1 MSNYGTRTFVAITD
15 ASKKEAEL
23 VSYADLYDSFAFT
36 SKLSGTQQISFNLTY
51 KPGFERVFNLA
62 QSKALVLYNGETY
75 VIEQVEPVANEQGL
89 IKNKV
94 TASHHLID
102 ALRNLRYDTDPES
115 QNTTGGTTATNSDD
129 KKEGVTVKRTGE
141 TQKFKLKDQLD
152 VYFQNSKNVKY
163 ELHGNF
169 PERACPVSDGTVL
182 EWLNNNLSKYG
193 GRYIMQGDTLHI
205 YTDDALIK
213 KLDMDFR
220 YLYNVSQS
228 QIQADVNDLVNVRKV
243 YAGKMEETIT
253 TGGSDG
259 EVGDGPT
266 EPVNGD
272 WGPVI
277 RYAAQLMDVP
287 IDDNGINLVK
297 AQIKRESGGNEQIVQ
312 GIWDVNMANG
322 NPAQG
327 LLQFIPQTFNYYAVE
342 GHKNIKSGFDQLLA
356 SFNIPNF
363 LGQIS
368 GRSGWSPHGAPRS
381 KTIIKPPAPKSTWG
395 WPFRGMNGAP
405 TSWENGQQFG
415 HTGWVRPGSGGSD
428 FHDGFDFGSA
438 HYSGDILCV
447 HGGTVTSVG
456 YQAGFMVVTVKSSD
470 GLTTVYQEFGN
481 SVSVRVGQS
490 VKTGDVIG
498 RLTTTHLHLG
508 ITTKDFATAF
518 AHSFDE
524 GGGWLDPIKTIQSNG
539 GGAKGQ
545 SVPIKKSRAQEY
557 IEHAKTYLSPE
568 PQVYKWGGEVKDGA
582 HPTDCSGLW
591 LSLALHFGIR
601 LKDGARSTYQI
612 IKQMRP
618 IKRSEVQTGDAG
630 FVPDLS
636 HVVCALDNKTLI
648 QESSYSEPCNT
659 RSIDG
664 YYKPLNWYRYDPLAN
679 VLGGEGSSDDSGGGT
694 TTTTRTYY
702 QIKFDWQDDESIKLY
717 GRHVGA
723 PLKLD
728 DVYDEKEARDE
739 TAKQTQSKPV
749 VSLDLDV
756 ISTKLLNKPVV
767 SLGDK
772 VHAVIPEH
780 NINTDV
786 TVVEVTGNDP
796 YFNPDAKLKLTFNNA
811 NDALKDIN
819 VALRKDISAV
829 RNNIN
834 DVNNWIGSNMTLS
847 STNRAWLEKQKTV
860 SAESQTNNDRKEVN
874 NG

>member
-15 ASKKEAEL
+15 AAKKEAEL
-23 VSYADLYDSFAFT
+23 VSYDDLYDSFTFT
-36 SKLSGTQQISFNLTY
+36 NKLSVTQQISFNLTY

-75 VIEQVEPVANEQGL
+75 VIEQVDPVANDQGL
-89 IKNKV
+89 IKNKI
-94 TASHHLID
+94 TASHHLFD

-115 QNTTGGTTATNSDD
+115 QNTTGGTTVNNSDD
-129 KKEGVTVKRTGE
+129 KKEGVSVKRTGE

-152 VYFQNSKNVKY
+152 VYFQNNKDVKY

-169 PERACPVSDGTVL
+169 PERACPISDGTVL

-193 GRYIMQGDTLHI
+193 GSYIMQGNTLHI

-253 TGGSDG
+253 TGGDG
-259 EVGDGPT
+259 GVGDGPT

-277 RYAAQLMDVP
+277 KYAAQLMDVS
-287 IDDNGINLVK
+287 INDSDVNLVK
-297 AQIKRESGGNEQIVQ
+297 AQIKLESGGNEQIV
-312 GIWDVNMANG
+312 GG
-322 NPAQG
+322 NDGLADGNATG
-327 LLQFIPQTFNYYAVE
+327 LLQYKPGTFNKYAVE

-438 HYSGDILCV
+438 HYSGDILCI
-447 HGGTVTSVG
+447 HGGKVTSVG

-481 SVSVRVGQS
+481 SVSVRVGQN

-498 RLTTTHLHLG
+498 RLTTSHLHLG
-508 ITTKDFATAF
+508 ITTKDFGTAF

-524 GGGWLDPIKTIQSNG
+524 GGGWLDPIKTIQSKG

-545 SVPIKKSRAQEY
+545 SAPVKKSRADEY
-557 IEHAKTYLSPE
+557 KQKALA
-568 PQVYKWGGEVKDGA
+568 YKGQPYEWGGAVSIGP
-582 HPTDCSGLW
+582 HPTDCSGLYC
-591 LSLALHFGIR
+591 SLALEFGVP
-601 LKDGARSTYQI
+601 LKGRSTYQI
-612 IKQMRP
+612 IKEMRP
-618 IKRSEVQTGDAG
+618 ISRSEVQTGDAG
-630 FVPDLS
+630 FKPDLS
-636 HVVCALDNKTLI
+636 HVVVALDNKTLI
-648 QESSYSEPCNT
+648 QESSENEPCNV

-664 YYKPLNWYRYDPLAN
+664 YYSPLNWYRYDKLAN
-679 VLGGEGSSDDSGGGT
+679 VLGGEGSSGDSGGG

-767 SLGDK
+767 NLGDK

-819 VALRKDISAV
+819 VALRKDIRAV

-847 STNRAWLEKQKTV
+847 STNRVWLEQKRSIST
-860 SAESQTNNDRKEVN
+860 ESQTNNDRKEVN